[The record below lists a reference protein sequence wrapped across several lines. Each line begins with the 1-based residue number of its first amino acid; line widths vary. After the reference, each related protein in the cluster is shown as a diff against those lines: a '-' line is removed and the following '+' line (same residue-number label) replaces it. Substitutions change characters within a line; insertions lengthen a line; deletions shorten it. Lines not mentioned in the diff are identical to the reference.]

1 MQEVR
6 IARDGRWEGEPF
18 FARIHRSLPLVGMWA
33 SREYRIRYR
42 QSSLGLAWS
51 IVQPLALLA
60 TFGVVLSLV
69 LRVETEGFP
78 YVTFTYAGL
87 VLWTFISNAV
97 SLGVTSTM
105 NAMPVM
111 SKTYF
116 AREVV
121 PLAVVIASL
130 VDLVIGGVLLALLA
144 VVQGVGLSVTFI
156 GALPI
161 AGVLGIYV
169 AAVAMFGGALTV
181 FVRDLRHALPVL
193 IQVVFFASPVM
204 YPASLVPEQWRWVN
218 AVNPV
223 AVFVEAMRDAVL
235 RHEWPNW
242 PLLASHGVVAA
253 LLLLGAVAYTRSV
266 EPRLVDVA

>member
-6 IARDGRWEGEPF
+6 IARDGRWEGESLF
-18 FARIHRSLPLVGMWA
+18 GRIRRSLPLVGMWA

-51 IVQPLALLA
+51 VIQPLALLA

-97 SLGVTSTM
+97 SLGVASTL
-105 NAMPVM
+105 NAMPVL

-130 VDLVIGGVLLALLA
+130 VDLLIGSALLAILA
-144 VVQGVGLSVTFI
+144 VVQGVGLSVTFA
-156 GALPI
+156 GAVPI
-161 AGVLGIYV
+161 SIVLGVYV
-169 AAVAMFGGALTV
+169 ASVAIFGGAFTV

-204 YPASLVPEQWRWVN
+204 YPASLVPEDWRWVN

-223 AVFVEAMRDAVL
+223 AVVVESMRDVVL
-235 RHEWPNW
+235 RHQWPDW
-242 PLLASHGVVAA
+242 A
-253 LLLLGAVAYTRSV
+253 LLGAHAAVASVLLIGAIAYTRSV